1 MKYRVIN
8 PFIDRVTK
16 EYCKVDSVIEVS
28 DERAKEIMNAGA
40 YIEAFEP
47 QDDAQADAEPQA
59 DAQNDAEPQDDAEPD
74 FESMKLEE
82 LKQYVSDNGIA
93 LNGARTK
100 AEIIEAIKNAVAE

>member
-47 QDDAQADAEPQA
+47 QDDAQADAEPQD
-59 DAQNDAEPQDDAEPD
+59 DAQAD

-82 LKQYVSDNGIA
+82 LKQYVSDNDIA

-100 AEIIEAIKNAVAE
+100 AEIIEAIKNAVVE

>member
-47 QDDAQADAEPQA
+47 QDDAQADAEPQD
-59 DAQNDAEPQDDAEPD
+59 DAQAD

-82 LKQYVSDNGIA
+82 LKQFVSDNDIA